1 MPQHS
6 EPQTQ
11 QPKPGFSLVG
21 GPTFGIA
28 LATLILFAVG
38 GLLAP
43 ESLSTGAM
51 SGMLPFA
58 AVLAIVALG
67 QTLVIQQGGIDLS
80 VPGVVSLSAVIVCY
94 FAESHPGQSGGYVGA
109 LLLAFAAAAIA
120 GLISGLLVSKVR
132 VAPIV
137 ATIGMNALLYG
148 VNVKISGGTP
158 VAVPADVAAF
168 SNGKIFGL
176 SQLIFFAAVVTLI
189 VTFLIKKTT
198 FGRNFEAVGANV
210 RAARAAGIVSNRY
223 QIAAYVGAA
232 LLYALGGILLGGLM
246 QLPSPQQGDN
256 YLMPSIAATVLGGTS
271 LFGGKGNLIATFIAA
286 LFLTQLQ
293 QLVLTTGASIGVQYL
308 FQGTAILIGVGVYS
322 FNFRNLKRVIGLG
335 KRAAA

>member
-1 MPQHS
+1 
-6 EPQTQ
+6 
-11 QPKPGFSLVG
+11 
-21 GPTFGIA
+21 
-28 LATLILFAVG
+28 
-38 GLLAP
+38 
-43 ESLSTGAM
+43 
-51 SGMLPFA
+51 
-58 AVLAIVALG
+58 
-67 QTLVIQQGGIDLS
+67 
-80 VPGVVSLSAVIVCY
+80 
-94 FAESHPGQSGGYVGA
+94 
-109 LLLAFAAAAIA
+109 
-120 GLISGLLVSKVR
+120 
-132 VAPIV
+132 
-137 ATIGMNALLYG
+137 
-148 VNVKISGGTP
+148 
-158 VAVPADVAAF
+158 
-168 SNGKIFGL
+168 
-176 SQLIFFAAVVTLI
+176 LIFFAAVVTLV

-210 RAARAAGIVSNRY
+210 RAARAAGIVADRY

-256 YLMPSIAATVLGGTS
+256 YLMPSIGGTVLGGTS

-308 FQGTAILIGVGVYS
+308 FQGAAILIGVGVYS